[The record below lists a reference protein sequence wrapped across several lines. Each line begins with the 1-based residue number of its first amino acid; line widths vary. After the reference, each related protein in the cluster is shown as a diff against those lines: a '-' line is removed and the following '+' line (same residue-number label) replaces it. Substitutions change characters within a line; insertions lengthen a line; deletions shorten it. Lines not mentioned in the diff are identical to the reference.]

1 MKETNNTYCEME
13 ESRGSNEA
21 KKKLVFRLFGHEVII
36 ESLVYTGSD
45 GTQNNLLFELDDSSS
60 QLTYRDNSASKIF
73 SIGKIDRILFC
84 TAKVKKYPII
94 LSLSHTQIIQTN
106 CFRKNTILKFSSL
119 YIYRALILLI

>member
-1 MKETNNTYCEME
+1 MESNN
-13 ESRGSNEA
+13 SDQI
-21 KKKLVFRLFGHEVII
+21 KKKKPRFTLFGNEVQI
-36 ESLVYTGSD
+36 SFLVYPEEDNILDKCLS
-45 GTQNNLLFELDDSSS
+45 EIDDSSS
-60 QLTYRDNSASKIF
+60 QLTYRDKSTSKIF
-73 SIGKIDRILFC
+73 SIGIIDLILFC